1 MAEPRPTLLQM
12 AVSLAQTVLANN
24 PVDALVPQ
32 GTRKGDV
39 EVVGEIISR
48 FCLSIYVNLV
58 KGVQEVKQGGDRPEL
73 KKEES
78 GREPKKEELGKRTR
92 K

>member
-12 AVSLAQTVLANN
+12 AVSLTQTVLANN
-24 PVDALVPQ
+24 PIDALVPQ
-32 GTRKGDV
+32 GTRKGDMDAAA
-39 EVVGEIISR
+39 EMIGKL
-48 FCLSIYVNLV
+48 CLSIYVNLV
-58 KGVQEVKQGGDRPEL
+58 KGVQEVKQGDRPEPKREESGKEP

-78 GREPKKEELGKRTR
+78 GRRAR

>member
-1 MAEPRPTLLQM
+1 MAEQRPTLLQM

-24 PVDALVPQ
+24 PIDALIPQ

-39 EVVGEIISR
+39 EAAAEVISK

-58 KGVQEVKQGGDRPEL
+58 KGVQEVKQGDRPAEP

-78 GREPKKEELGKRTR
+78 GKEPRKEESGKRTR